1 MAKVY
6 VFNCYHEP
14 ITGLSVGGHAARRHP
29 RVRRRE
35 RTAAADLHAGEP
47 GGPRS
52 KGQESSATFAIGP
65 NTLLVPWDSFRGQAT
80 IAVPDP
86 AKQHIGLADPLLLF
100 LAVNDAILLTTRGY
114 VVEQFP
120 MTLMNSVGGLVEATL

>member
-14 ITGLSVGGHAARRHP
+14 VTGLSVGGHAAGDIP
-29 RVRRRE
+29 GY
-35 RTAAADLHAGEP
+35 ADGSAPPPPIYTPASLAV
-47 GGPRS
+47 PRS

-86 AKQHIGLADPLLLF
+86 AKQHISLADPLLLF

-114 VVEQFP
+114 VVQQFP
-120 MTLMNSVGGLVEATL
+120 MTLTNSVGGLVEATL